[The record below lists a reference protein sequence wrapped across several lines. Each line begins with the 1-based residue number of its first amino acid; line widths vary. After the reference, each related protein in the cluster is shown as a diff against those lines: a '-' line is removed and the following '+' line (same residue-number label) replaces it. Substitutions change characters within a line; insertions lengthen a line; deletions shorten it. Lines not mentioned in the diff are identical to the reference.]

1 MRAITRYFFGQTVA
15 ATLLVLSS
23 LTGVV
28 WIAVA
33 LRQLNLLTSQ
43 GQDAWTFL
51 AMTTLALP
59 NFIALIA
66 PVAVLV
72 AAVFVLSRLNGDSEL
87 IVLTAAGAT
96 PWRIAKP
103 FIIVATVVAIVVGA
117 VNHVVMPWSLR
128 LLRDMIIEVRS
139 NLISQVVQPGRFS
152 TPEPGLTFHIRD
164 RTLGGE
170 IEGLMVHDA
179 REAKQVVTYLA
190 QRAVILEQD
199 DIPYIFMSK
208 GHIMRRKDGD
218 APEIVTFDTYAV
230 DLSRFERKTAAVELK
245 PRERYLDELL
255 RPDPNDPAFKAQPGQ
270 FRAEIH
276 ERFASVLYPF
286 AFVALALAFVGQA
299 QSTRQ
304 NRTETLVIAI
314 VLAIAARLG
323 GLALNNVV
331 AVTPLAVPGLYL
343 LPLGVIAICTHR
355 MYRNSRPT
363 PGPTLRDRIAM
374 GIEDLF
380 ARWSRRGGKKPQV
393 AVSS

>member
-1 MRAITRYFFGQTVA
+1 MRAITRYFFSQAAV

-72 AAVFVLSRLNGDSEL
+72 ASVFVLSRLNGDSEL
-87 IVLTAAGAT
+87 IVLTAGGAT

-103 FIIVATVVAIVVGA
+103 FIILATVVAIVVA
-117 VNHVVMPWSLR
+117 AANHFVMPWSLR

-139 NLISQVVQPGRFS
+139 NLISQVIQPGRFS
-152 TPEPGLTFHIRD
+152 TPEPGLTFHVRD
-164 RTLGGE
+164 RTLDGE

-199 DIPYIFMSK
+199 NIPYIFMSK

-230 DLSRFERKTAAVELK
+230 DLSRFERKSTAVELK

-255 RPDPNDPAFKAQPGQ
+255 RPDPDDPAFKAQPGQ
-270 FRAEIH
+270 FRAELH

-304 NRTETLVIAI
+304 SRTEALVIAI

-331 AVTPLAVPGLYL
+331 AVTPIAVPGLYL
-343 LPLGVIAICTHR
+343 LPLGVILFCTQR
-355 MYRNSRPT
+355 MYRNTRPT
-363 PGPTLRDRIAM
+363 PGPGLRDRITMA
-374 GIEDLF
+374 IEDLL
-380 ARWSRRGGKKPQV
+380 ARVSRGGGKKSQV